1 MKAEAKGFKFL
12 SLEGKVKIPFFQR
25 SYVWDKDNWE
35 DLLSELFNKTKSHYF
50 LGSII
55 LKQLP
60 SSSGEPKQLEVVDG
74 QQRLTTL
81 SILLKALYDT
91 FPSELKENC
100 KGVVWE
106 LLFYRKDFVGANYEI
121 KIENS
126 QVDTN
131 AYRSVMQ
138 ANIDNN
144 PPARTC

>member
-25 SYVWDKDNWE
+25 RYVWDKDNWE
-35 DLLSELFNKTKSHYF
+35 DLLSELLRTKRHF

-60 SSSGEPKQLEVVDG
+60 SLSGEPKELEVVDG

-91 FPSELKENC
+91 FSSELKENC
-100 KGVVWE
+100 KGIIQE
-106 LLFYRKDFVGANYEI
+106 LLFYRRDFASANYEL
-121 KIENS
+121 KIEHS
-126 QVDTN
+126 QVD
-131 AYRSVMQ
+131 ADEYRSVIQ
-138 ANIDNN
+138 ANTGAN
-144 PPARTC
+144 PR